1 MKFRP
6 RAIVFDVIGT
16 LFSLD
21 PLRDRLKKAG
31 LNGDALEVWYAR
43 TLRDGMALTES
54 GDYKSFPEVAAAT
67 LEGLM
72 AEHSIPPSDESVEKI
87 ISGFGELPAHSDVRP
102 TLDLLRA
109 ADIKAI
115 ALTNGTRQATEKLLH
130 SAGFDPLVNR
140 VVSIEEVKQWKP
152 ARSVYL
158 QAVMAAGVEVPEMAL
173 VAAHAWD
180 VQGAA
185 AAGLTTGWLP
195 RREKR
200 FSRVMRQ
207 PDAKGGT
214 LLEVVQ
220 KLLTFPMP

>member
-1 MKFRP
+1 MRFRP
-6 RAIVFDVIGT
+6 RAVAFDVIET

-21 PLRDRLKKAG
+21 PIHDRLQEAG
-31 LNGDALEVWYAR
+31 LGNDALQIWYAR
-43 TLRDGMALTES
+43 MLRDGMALTQS
-54 GDYKSFPEVAAAT
+54 GDYKSFPEVASAA

-72 AEHSIPPSDESVEKI
+72 AEHSIPTSDETVEKI
-87 ISGFGELPAHSDVRP
+87 MSGFGELPPHSDVRP

-109 ADIKAI
+109 ANVKAI
-115 ALTNGTRQATEKLLH
+115 ALTNGTRQATEKLFH
-130 SAGFDPLVNR
+130 NAGFDPLLYR
-140 VVSIEEVKQWKP
+140 VVSIEDVKQWKP

-158 QAVMAAGVEVPEMAL
+158 QGAMAAGVEVPEMAL

-180 VQGAA
+180 IQGAA

-220 KLLTFPMP
+220 KLLTFPAS